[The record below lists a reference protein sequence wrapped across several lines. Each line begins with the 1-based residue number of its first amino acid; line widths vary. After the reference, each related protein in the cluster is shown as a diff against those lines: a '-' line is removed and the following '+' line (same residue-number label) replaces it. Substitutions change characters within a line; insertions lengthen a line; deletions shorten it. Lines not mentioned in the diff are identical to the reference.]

1 MKGTTHHLLI
11 AAQLQHFN
19 RIKPRNISS
28 SFIVVHICLCDILLS
43 LLYSLL
49 LGVDRLST
57 FSLCKCTFK
66 SPAHHSKKEYR
77 KFTNCFAFRLF
88 WSDRF
93 WRDFVVF
100 IFAQNLHVKEDT
112 NTTRRVRR
120 LTLPCVN
127 ESRNDI
133 AGCCWPSTIG
143 DAYQSSAFS
152 LWLRMRLLTCLI
164 FRFSYLTKMR
174 FHTRKLFKSGG
185 RNFYFRLNRRDSAWG
200 CAADFWNNK
209 TFYFF

>member
-77 KFTNCFAFRLF
+77 KFTNCFAFRIF

-93 WRDFVVF
+93 LERLCCVY
-100 IFAQNLHVKEDT
+100 ICENLHVKK
-112 NTTRRVRR
+112 TR
-120 LTLPCVN
+120 TQH
-127 ESRNDI
+127 EGS
-133 AGCCWPSTIG
+133 G
-143 DAYQSSAFS
+143 D
-152 LWLRMRLLTCLI
+152 
-164 FRFSYLTKMR
+164 
-174 FHTRKLFKSGG
+174 
-185 RNFYFRLNRRDSAWG
+185 
-200 CAADFWNNK
+200 
-209 TFYFF
+209 